1 MQIDFKNIN
10 IMKTTE
16 ANQLRETYCPPEI
29 QTVIFAVQNI
39 ICITS
44 NQNESTTEEDLF

>member
-16 ANQLRETYCPPEI
+16 ANQLRETYYPPEI

-39 ICITS
+39 ICISS